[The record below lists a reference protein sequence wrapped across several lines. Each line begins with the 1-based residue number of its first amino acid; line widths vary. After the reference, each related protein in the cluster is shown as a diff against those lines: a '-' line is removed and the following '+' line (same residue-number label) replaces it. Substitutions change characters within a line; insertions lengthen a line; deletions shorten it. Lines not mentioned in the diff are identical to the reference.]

1 MLTIRLQ
8 RAGKRNSPQYTVV
21 LAQKTA
27 ANQKQFVEVLGSYNP
42 HTKELAIRSQDR
54 LNYWM
59 NDQHVPLSATVHN
72 LFVTK
77 ELVKADKVH
86 AFAIPNKPVVA
97 ESASGEEVV
106 PPAGG
111 EESAAE
117 ASAEEAS
124 AEPSAEVAA
133 ESEVVEASTEAP
145 AEESAP
151 VEEDAAE
158 PAAET
163 PTTEEAL
170 AEETPASEEPKE
182 ISEEKTE

>member
-42 HTKELAIRSQDR
+42 HTKELAIRSQER
-54 LNYWM
+54 LDYWM

-86 AFAIPNKPVVA
+86 AFAIPKKSVEAVSDSGA
-97 ESASGEEVV
+97 EAVPSAD
-106 PPAGG
+106 G

-117 ASAEEAS
+117 ATTEEVS
-124 AEPSAEVAA
+124 EEVAT
-133 ESEVVEASTEAP
+133 ESETDQTSEETSAKESTP
-145 AEESAP
+145 AEE
-151 VEEDAAE
+151 VAAE

-163 PTTEEAL
+163 PITEEAPT
-170 AEETPASEEPKE
+170 EETPASEVPKE
-182 ISEEKTE
+182 SSEEKTA